1 MSAALR
7 ALWTARDRPTLVLM
21 SQVYVPDPAAVGQ
34 YMHEVAAAMS
44 DRDVRVIA
52 ITADRGYDDPAQR
65 YTRYE
70 QLDGVHVVRLP
81 WSSFGKRSVPVR
93 LIGGSAFTS
102 QAAAIALGLARIDAV
117 LISTSPPMCGLAG
130 LAVSRARNV
139 PLHDWVMDINPDQ
152 IVATGKLGPDAA
164 AVRGF
169 ELLNRATLARA
180 STVITLDRFMAARL
194 AEKYPLASA
203 PHVLPPWPLFE
214 PLDAEPD
221 AGAFR
226 REHALGDARVIMYS
240 GNLSIVHPV
249 DTLLE
254 AARRLQRDPRL
265 QFVFVGG
272 GLGRDVIARY
282 VEQQRLSNVR
292 LLPYQPRERL
302 PVSLSA
308 ADVHVVAMG
317 EAMVGI
323 VHPSKIYSA
332 LAAGR
337 PILALGPR
345 RSHIAELVRE
355 HDLGWHIEHGDV
367 EGAVA
372 TLSHV
377 ADTARDSLRPIGARA
392 RALIRARY
400 DKSRLLDEFCTLLGS
415 PGVVSSR

>member
-1 MSAALR
+1 MSATLR
-7 ALWTARDRPTLVLM
+7 ALWTARDRPTLVLL

-34 YMHEVAAAMS
+34 YMHDVAAAMA
-44 DRDVRVIA
+44 RRGVRVIA
-52 ITADRGYDDPAQR
+52 IAADRGYDDPAQR

-70 QLDGVHVVRLP
+70 QLDGVHVLRVP
-81 WSSFGKRSVPVR
+81 WSSFGKRSLPIR
-93 LIGGSAFTS
+93 LVGGGVFTS
-102 QAAAIALGLARIDAV
+102 QAAALALALARIDSL

-130 LAVSRARNV
+130 LAISRARGV

-152 IVATGKLGPDAA
+152 IVATGKLAPDAA
-164 AVRGF
+164 AVRSF
-169 ELLNRATLARA
+169 ELLNRATFARA

-194 AEKYPLASA
+194 AEKYPRAQA

-214 PLDAEPD
+214 PPDVEPD
-221 AGAFR
+221 VSAFR
-226 REHALGDARVIMYS
+226 REHALGDARIIMYS
-240 GNLSIVHPV
+240 GNLSPVHPIETV
-249 DTLLE
+249 LD

-265 QFVFVGG
+265 QFVFIGG

-282 VEQQRLSNVR
+282 VEAHHLTNVR
-292 LLPYQPRERL
+292 LLPYQPLERL
-302 PVSLSA
+302 PESLAA
-308 ADVHVVAMG
+308 ADVHLVAMG

-355 HDLGWHIEHGDV
+355 HDLGWHVEHGDV

-372 TLSHV
+372 ALTRA
-377 ADTARDSLRPIGARA
+377 ADAPRESLRAIGARA
-392 RALIRARY
+392 RALMRERY
-400 DKSRLLDEFCTLLGS
+400 DKSRLLDQFCALLG
-415 PGVVSSR
+415 GVDLVASR